1 MKADEVL
8 EELGLDFE
16 VVVQDN
22 PTLDCDDAARE
33 RGVETSQ
40 IVKSLIIE
48 SEGEILHACIPGDRE
63 LSEKKIG
70 AEYRLVDP
78 EKSKEI
84 TGFESGTVH
93 PLSSDL
99 KHLVDER
106 VLENDRVSFTTGDR
120 DRGVIIS
127 TSELR
132 KALREKGFE
141 PEVADFVVTE
151 EEDVDE
157 LKEKGIGSEDASF
170 LVDQGY
176 RKKFLKAAKDEE
188 PEEILQAIR
197 KLHRQKTS
205 FSTEDIIEL
214 VQKAENETHMLK
226 LAEQLA
232 ENGNIEEQ
240 EQFSLE
246 ESVREVLEENPDAV
260 EDLENGKD
268 SAINYLM
275 GKVMEKTNGKADPG
289 EAKQLIKEETG

>member
-8 EELGLDFE
+8 EDLGLEFE
-16 VVVQDN
+16 VVVQEN

-48 SEGEILHACIPGDRE
+48 SEGELLHACIPGDRQ

-70 AEYRLVDP
+70 SEYRLVDP

-120 DRGVIIS
+120 ERGVIID
-127 TSELR
+127 TEGFR
-132 KALREKGFE
+132 KALEKESFE
-141 PEVADFVVTE
+141 LEVDDFVVTD
-151 EEDVDE
+151 EEDVKQIE
-157 LKEKGIGSEDASF
+157 GKGIDEEAASF

-176 RKKFLKAAKDEE
+176 RKKFFRAAEDEN
-188 PEEILQAIR
+188 PEDVLQAIR
-197 KLHRQKTS
+197 KLHRQETDFEVDEITK
-205 FSTEDIIEL
+205 L
-214 VQKAENETHMLK
+214 VEKSENETHMLK

-232 ENGNIEEQ
+232 ENGEIQEK

-246 ESVREVLEENPDAV
+246 ESVKEVLDENPDAV
-260 EDLENGKD
+260 EDLKNGKD
-268 SAINYLM
+268 SAINYIM

-289 EAKQLIKEETG
+289 ETKQLIREETG

>member
-8 EELGLDFE
+8 EELGLEFE
-16 VVVQDN
+16 VVVQDS

-48 SEGEILHACIPGDRE
+48 SDGELLHACIPGDRT

-78 EKSKEI
+78 ERSKKV

-93 PLSSDL
+93 PLSSEL
-99 KHLVDER
+99 RHLVDER

-120 DRGVIIS
+120 DRGVIID
-127 TSELR
+127 TSEFR
-132 KALREKGFE
+132 KALEEKDFE
-141 PEVADFVVTE
+141 FVVDEFVVTE
-151 EEDVDE
+151 EEDIEE
-157 LKEKGIGSEDASF
+157 LEAKGIGAEDASF
-170 LVDQGY
+170 LIDQGY
-176 RKKFLKAAKDEE
+176 RKKFLESIEQEE
-188 PEEILQAIR
+188 SREVLQAIR
-197 KLHRQKTS
+197 KLHRQEIG
-205 FSTEDIIEL
+205 FEVEDIIEL
-214 VQKAENETHMLK
+214 VKRSENETHMLK

-232 ENGNIEEQ
+232 EEGEIEEQ
-240 EQFSLE
+240 EEFSLE
-246 ESVREVLEENPDAV
+246 ESVAEVLDDNPEAV

-275 GKVMEKTNGKADPG
+275 GKVMESTNGKADPG
-289 EAKQLIKEETG
+289 KAKQFIMEETG